1 MQVAAVNWVKLGF
14 KCNHLQL
21 NGLRTHWR
29 DGVITEAVAEELRNT
44 APENI
49 VHIGSPTLVSAKD

>member
-21 NGLRTHWR
+21 NALRTHWR
-29 DGVITEAVAEELRNT
+29 EGVIAEAVAEELRNT

-49 VHIGSPTLVSAKD
+49 VRIGSPP